1 VLKLSSLLLVRFE
14 GIVSNR
20 TLAGLDQE
28 QEPKRACG
36 EAGSGGGLGVAKA
49 LQHRQRHVVP
59 RQPVEIPKPDGDATF
74 PEIVES
80 AFKHMGM

>member
-1 VLKLSSLLLVRFE
+1 LTTYE
-14 GIVSNR
+14 
-20 TLAGLDQE
+20 LAAFQTI
-28 QEPKRACG
+28 K
-36 EAGSGGGLGVAKA
+36 
-49 LQHRQRHVVP
+49 RHVVP